1 MGSDIFLV
9 YSLARSL
16 LFVVMLLRIYDWNI
30 NFKNTNITI
39 INFIVIDVVV
49 LRILIAT
56 DENSYFVV

>member
-1 MGSDIFLV
+1 
-9 YSLARSL
+9 
-16 LFVVMLLRIYDWNI
+16 MLLRIYDWNI
-30 NFKNTNITI
+30 NLKNTNITI